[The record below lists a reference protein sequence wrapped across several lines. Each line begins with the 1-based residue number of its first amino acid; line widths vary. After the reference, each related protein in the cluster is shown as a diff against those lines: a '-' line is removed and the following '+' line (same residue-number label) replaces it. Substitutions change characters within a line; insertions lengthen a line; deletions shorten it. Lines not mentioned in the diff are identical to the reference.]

1 MNTKKLISALL
12 VAILSFGVITPI
24 FASASETT
32 VNLISTLV
40 TMNIPGSEA
49 GSDVIYVGNGNKE
62 DNPEIL
68 IVDKDGNI
76 IKDGT
81 IVENPKITSPDGID
95 ATIDEDRNLL
105 IKNNT
110 KKDIEKLFVQYIDN
124 DGDGIYDEIIISA
137 LFKDGTTAG
146 NIPQMGDNTPVVA
159 ISIAAIGSAL
169 VIGGIIFTKRKN
181 SDNKDDKEACDKKDS
196 EE

>member
-1 MNTKKLISALL
+1 MCCVALPTKAF
-12 VAILSFGVITPI
+12 AIIQVPTDINAVLMSDDTIVTSDLF

-32 VNLISTLV
+32 INLISTLV

-49 GSDVIYVGNGNKE
+49 GSDVIYVGNGSKE

-68 IVDKDGNI
+68 IVDKDGNT
-76 IKDGT
+76 IKNGT
-81 IVENPKITSPDGID
+81 IVENLKITSPDGID
-95 ATIDEDRNLL
+95 ATIDKDGNLL

-146 NIPQMGDNTPVVA
+146 NIPKMGGSTPVVA
-159 ISIAAIGSAL
+159 ISIAAIGSAI
-169 VIGGIIFTKRKN
+169 VVGGNHYHQK
-181 SDNKDDKEACDKKDS
+181 KE
-196 EE
+196 